1 MKNKYSELLS
11 QINNNP
17 RNVEESILII
27 DGLNTFLRSFTIIQH
42 LNQYGHHIG
51 GLTGF
56 LKSIGYVIK
65 ITNPTKVVIVFDG
78 AGGSNSKRNLY
89 PDYKGHRNSRVTNFS
104 IFDTK
109 KDEDESIKNQM
120 ERLIQYLK
128 CLPVTVICIDGIE
141 ADDTMGFLVNK
152 LEKVKKTKEI
162 TIVSADQD
170 FLQLVSK
177 KTRVYSPIKKKFY
190 GPEDVLREY
199 KVSHLNFINYK
210 ILMGDSSD
218 NLPGIEKL
226 GPKKIL
232 KLFPGLAKSKPLTL
246 EGILKEAKKKEDEHN
261 LYTSILSQRKQLEI
275 NSQLMDLKNIPL
287 SKENIKQIQSEF
299 DTPYELNTNAFM
311 QMYIKDKL
319 GESIPNVNNW
329 LNQVFGSLNNY
340 K

>member
-11 QINNNP
+11 QINNDP
-17 RNVEESILII
+17 RDVNESVLII

-42 LNQYGHHIG
+42 INQHGHHIG

-65 ITNPTKVVIVFDG
+65 LTNPTKVVIVFDG
-78 AGGSNSKRNLY
+78 AGGSSSKRNLY
-89 PDYKGHRNSRVTNFS
+89 PDYKGHRNSRVTNFN

-109 KDEDESIKNQM
+109 TDEDESIKNQM

-128 CLPVTVICIDGIE
+128 FLPVTVICIDGIE

-152 LEKVKKTKEI
+152 LEKEKKTKEI

-177 KTRVYSPIKKKFY
+177 KTKVYSPIKKKFY

-199 KVSHLNFINYK
+199 KVSHLNYINYK

-232 KLFPGLAKSKPLTL
+232 KLFPGLAKPKPLSL
-246 EGILKEAKKKEDEHN
+246 DGMLKEAKKKEDEHQ
-261 LYTSILSQRKQLEI
+261 LYSKILSQRKQLEI
-275 NSQLMDLKNIPL
+275 NEKLMDLKNIPI
-287 SKENIKQIQSEF
+287 SKENIKQIQTEF
-299 DTPYELNTNAFM
+299 NAPYELNTNAFM

-329 LNQVFGSLNNY
+329 LNQVFGSLSNY